1 MKTDEEL
8 VVLAQNGDNDSEI
21 ELFSRYKN
29 VLRKISRS
37 YFLIG
42 GDIEDILQEGM
53 LGLYKAIKSYSPSK
67 GVSFSS
73 FANLCIKRQI
83 QTAVRRASSQK
94 SLILSTAFPIT
105 GNLEQDEDEED
116 EVIIPS
122 FEQTPEERI
131 ISRETI
137 KEMKKQIKSKLSQME
152 LEVFSKY
159 LDGKTYKEISLETG
173 LTFKSIDNALTRIK
187 KKLEFLKNI

>member
-94 SLILSTAFPIT
+94 SLILSTAF
-105 GNLEQDEDEED
+105 
-116 EVIIPS
+116 
-122 FEQTPEERI
+122 R
-131 ISRETI
+131 
-137 KEMKKQIKSKLSQME
+137 
-152 LEVFSKY
+152 
-159 LDGKTYKEISLETG
+159 
-173 LTFKSIDNALTRIK
+173 
-187 KKLEFLKNI
+187 

>member
-159 LDGKTYKEISLETG
+159 LDGKTYKEISLETD

>member
-94 SLILSTAFPIT
+94 SLILSNAFPIT

>member
-159 LDGKTYKEISLETG
+159 LDGKTYQEISLETG